1 MADEDNVFA
10 MPPAEGGDAMP
21 GDFAA
26 PPAQEAYVGEVDET
40 SPPMEETAEPTG
52 GEEPILLGGAPPPEE
67 GDVVDEAA
75 AEAVAYEAPPEEP
88 TGPSPMQKW
97 NEEWQETLLQ
107 RKDAENAKKAEL
119 LEASKVAM
127 ETFTAQQEQKREQK
141 MSKNRQDEQE
151 KLEAIEADL
160 ENDNSWQKVCKM
172 VELSHDSSENAA
184 DVGRMRDVLI
194 HLKNDEAKAI
204 ELGA

>member
-10 MPPAEGGDAMP
+10 MPPSEGYDEMP
-21 GDFAA
+21 GDFAD
-26 PPAQEAYVGEVDET
+26 PPMEEAYVGEVDET
-40 SPPMEETAEPTG
+40 APPMEEMEPIAD
-52 GEEPILLGGAPPPEE
+52 EEPILLGGAPEGG

-75 AEAVAYEAPPEEP
+75 AEAVAYEAPAEEP

-141 MSKNRQDEQE
+141 MAKNRQDEQE

-160 ENDNSWQKVCKM
+160 ENDNSWQKICKM
-172 VELSHDSSENAA
+172 VELSHDSAENSA
-184 DVGRMRDVLI
+184 DVGRMRDILI